1 MNRDVLNSDRNRIVI
16 FENNIVVDK
25 NLPKWRR
32 AEYGL
37 EKTTVNGNNSNG
49 IISNSN
55 GIISNTNEYLINYD
69 TDTMSYPEQIRSR
82 DIDSDVNSG
91 TRWLPLYEVAEGVSF
106 DDLASAG
113 IKDLTRLIAEKKLKF
128 VIGGYGSFGN
138 TQGGPIVLSNNMTL
152 SEITSSYENKIQEA
166 TAKTEKKS
174 IFNKIKSIF
183 KKNEVD
189 VKEVEKYVDAI
200 QFFSMVKASSKESV
214 ATYRD
219 RISDYLKQIHNAVTV
234 GQTSLVEEL
243 LRGLVTNKYE
253 SVLFAEGLYYV
264 VNEEQ
269 MVNFVSKCERGIKL
283 DYVKNFTRP
292 MPQDVVDKIAKINQL
307 EVFDNYVVLY
317 YDPDGK
323 VYKETAREEAK
334 RKDPIIFG
342 VIAGSNKLYYVADW
356 VDEYCD
362 LTLEAFVDAIGIT
375 KDDIH
380 MDAEKIKKEKKN
392 TNNEV
397 QNNKKHKKR
406 SYKKRKSNKKINTDE
421 LQ

>member
-1 MNRDVLNSDRNRIVI
+1 MSRNILNEKKNRLLI
-16 FENNIVVDK
+16 FEDNIIVDK

-32 AEYGL
+32 AEAGL
-37 EKTTVNGNNSNG
+37 DKTTVNNNNNSM
-49 IISNSN
+49 NSN
-55 GIISNTNEYLINYD
+55 IGSFIINIDDDPDS
-69 TDTMSYPEQIRSR
+69 MSYSEKIRLR
-82 DIDSDVNSG
+82 DIDSNVDAG
-91 TRWLPLYEVAEGVSF
+91 TKWLPLYEIAEGISF

-113 IKDLTRLIAEKKLKF
+113 IKDLTRIIAEKKLKF

-138 TQGGPIVLSNNMTL
+138 TQGGNLVVGTPAMDTVISNYNTQLQIAM
-152 SEITSSYENKIQEA
+152 EKC
-166 TAKTEKKS
+166 AKNS
-174 IFNKIKSIF
+174 IFNKIKLLF
-183 KKNEVD
+183 KK
-189 VKEVEKYVDAI
+189 KEDERYMDAL

-234 GQTSLVEEL
+234 GQTSLVEDL

-253 SVLFAEGLYYV
+253 SVLFAEGFYYIV
-264 VNEEQ
+264 KEEQ
-269 MVNFVSKCERGIKL
+269 IVNFVSKCEKGIKL

-292 MPQDVVDKIAKINQL
+292 MPQDVVDKIEKINQL

-362 LTLEAFVDAIGIT
+362 LTLEAFVDAIGVT

-380 MDAEKIKKEKKN
+380 MDAEKIKKEKENKN
-392 TNNEV
+392 THDEV
-397 QNNKKHKKR
+397 QNNKKYKKR
-406 SYKKRKSNKKINTDE
+406 NYKKRKSNKKINTDE

>member
-1 MNRDVLNSDRNRIVI
+1 MSRDILTNDRNRLVI
-16 FENNIVVDK
+16 FENNIIVDK

-32 AEYGL
+32 AEAGL
-37 EKTTVNGNNSNG
+37 DKTSVNNNNNHIGVNNNTVTLSEYFITNAGN
-49 IISNSN
+49 
-55 GIISNTNEYLINYD
+55 D
-69 TDTMSYPEQIRSR
+69 PDAMSYSDQIRIR
-82 DIDSDVNSG
+82 DIDSDVDAG
-91 TRWLPLYEVAEGVSF
+91 TRWLPIYEIADGVSF

-138 TQGGPIVLSNNMTL
+138 TQGGTLVLNSNLNTV
-152 SEITSSYENKIQEA
+152 TSNYDLKIQEA
-166 TAKTEKKS
+166 MEKS
-174 IFNKIKSIF
+174 ANNNIFNKIKSLF
-183 KKNEVD
+183 KKNEVE
-189 VKEVEKYVDAI
+189 VKEDEKYMDAL

-234 GQTSLVEEL
+234 GQTSLVEDL

-253 SVLFAEGLYYV
+253 SVLFAEGLYYI

-269 MVNFVSKCERGIKL
+269 MVNFVSKCEKGIKL

-323 VYKETAREEAK
+323 IYKETAREEAK

-362 LTLEAFVDAIGIT
+362 LTLEAFVDAIGLA
-375 KDDIH
+375 KEDLH
-380 MDAEKIKKEKKN
+380 MDADKIKKDNKEEVKEPVKKN
-392 TNNEV
+392 
-397 QNNKKHKKR
+397 KKR
-406 SYKKRKSNKKINTDE
+406 NYRRKTSNKKTK
-421 LQ
+421 